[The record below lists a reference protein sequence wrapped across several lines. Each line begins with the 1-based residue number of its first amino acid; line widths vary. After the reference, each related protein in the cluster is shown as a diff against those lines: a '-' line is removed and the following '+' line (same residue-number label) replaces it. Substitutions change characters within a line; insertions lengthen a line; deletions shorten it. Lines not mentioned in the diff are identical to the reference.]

1 MPTKDHEKLLS
12 VLDEIVEGLASQQAM
27 TDESWRNSYRE
38 LREKLS
44 AALATPDTL
53 PPVAVGDY
61 VDLDV
66 FGLCY
71 VPTKEAARVLSGG
84 SDGLKAVYH
93 RVWQRGK
100 D

>member
-1 MPTKDHEKLLS
+1 MPTKDQLRSIEWAGKVAGAKACPACGWGWCDPGKHAP
-12 VLDEIVEGLASQQAM
+12 DCWLA
-27 TDESWRNSYRE
+27 
-38 LREKLS
+38 

-100 D
+100 E